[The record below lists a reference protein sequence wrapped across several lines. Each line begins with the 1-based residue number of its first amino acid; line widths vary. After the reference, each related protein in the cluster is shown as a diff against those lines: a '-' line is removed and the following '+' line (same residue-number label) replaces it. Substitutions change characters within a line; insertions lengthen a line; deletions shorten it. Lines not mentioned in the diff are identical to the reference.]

1 MNDTS
6 SSPLNA
12 SSVTRRTVLKTGLAA
27 TALGMTQFAMPSW
40 AFIPE
45 LDDKIVVS
53 FLDMPNVPPSLLSYV
68 RMSVP
73 SYINCQS

>member
-53 FLDMPNVPPSLLSYV
+53 F
-68 RMSVP
+68 
-73 SYINCQS
+73 